1 MDPWL
6 RGVLLALQVTLN
18 SMAEIIDQQDARIAQ
33 LEHRLQGR

>member
-18 SMAEIIDQQDARIAQ
+18 GMAEIIDLQDARIAQ
-33 LEHRLQGR
+33 LEQQVRAR

>member
-18 SMAEIIDQQDARIAQ
+18 GMAEMIDQQDDRIAHLEQ
-33 LEHRLQGR
+33 LLRSR